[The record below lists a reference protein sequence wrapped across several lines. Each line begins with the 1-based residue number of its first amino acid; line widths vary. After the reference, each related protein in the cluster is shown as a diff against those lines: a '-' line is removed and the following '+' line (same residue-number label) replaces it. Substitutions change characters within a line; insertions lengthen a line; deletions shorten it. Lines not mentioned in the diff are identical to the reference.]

1 MNTPDEKRPGDDAQ
15 HGAHTQP
22 GSASSLHG
30 VGTDVGKAP
39 DVKPA
44 ATKTVLTTVA
54 VVAVLLVILL
64 LSSFIPRRSVTK
76 ELAAEVAGE
85 DAPPIVQVMT
95 VKRAEAGGTLDLP
108 GTIQP
113 LHESAVYARVA
124 GYVKNW
130 HADIGKVVRTGDEL
144 AEIDAPELEQQVSQ
158 ADHQL
163 AQSRAA
169 LGLAKTDLDRWRTMI
184 ADSAVTREEFD
195 QKQSAYDAANANTGA
210 AAANYQRLV
219 EMQKFTKVRAPF
231 AGVITARNV
240 DIGSLIGASGATSAP
255 VAGGDIAGAQGPGSL
270 FRIAQTD
277 TVRTYISAPETQAM
291 AMTPGLAARVSVQE
305 LPGRTFTGH
314 IARTSRSIDVGSRTM
329 LIEVDIANPGFVL
342 LPGMFSNVE
351 VTFPKS
357 AAPLIIPASALVI
370 RAAGTQVMVLDSA
383 AQTIHMQQVQVG
395 RDYGAT
401 IEILGGIGEGT
412 TVVTNPNADMIEGM
426 KVKVAAAVGK

>member
-1 MNTPDEKRPGDDAQ
+1 
-15 HGAHTQP
+15 
-22 GSASSLHG
+22 
-30 VGTDVGKAP
+30 
-39 DVKPA
+39 
-44 ATKTVLTTVA
+44 
-54 VVAVLLVILL
+54 
-64 LSSFIPRRSVTK
+64 
-76 ELAAEVAGE
+76 
-85 DAPPIVQVMT
+85 
-95 VKRAEAGGTLDLP
+95 
-108 GTIQP
+108 
-113 LHESAVYARVA
+113 VYARVA

-144 AEIDAPELEQQVSQ
+144 AEIDAPELEQQVAQ
-158 ADHQL
+158 AQQQL
-163 AQSRAA
+163 AQSRAT
-169 LGLAKTDLDRWRTMI
+169 LGLAKTDVDRWKTLI

-195 QKQSAYDAANANTGA
+195 QKQAAYDASNANTGA
-210 AAANYQRLV
+210 ANANYQRLV
-219 EMQKFTKVRAPF
+219 ELQKFTSVRAPF

-270 FRIAQTD
+270 FRVAETD

-291 AMTPGLAARVSVQE
+291 AMTPGLTARVTVQE

-342 LPGMFSNVE
+342 LPGMFANVE

-357 AAPLIIPASALVI
+357 AAPLMIPAAALVI
-370 RAAGTQVMVLDSA
+370 RAAGTQVMVLDSG
-383 AQTIHMQQVQVG
+383 AQTVHLQQVQVG

-401 IEILGGIGEGT
+401 IEILGGISEGM

-426 KVKVAAAVGK
+426 KVKVAAAGSKQP